1 MIVIGVGN
9 RFRGDDGV
17 GLHVAED
24 LLSKHLHQADVVEHS
39 GEGTSLMELWEKE
52 DSVILVDAVHSG
64 KPPGTIHRF
73 DLEKEPLPAPILRDN
88 THTFGVVEAIE
99 LSRVLHQLPHHFVIY
114 GIEGKSFDSDS
125 ELSPEAL
132 RAAQEVEEQIITD
145 LTGRKRKI

>member
-24 LLSKHLHQADVVEHS
+24 LLSRHLHEADVVEHS

-64 KPPGTIHRF
+64 KSPGAIFRF
-73 DLEKEPLPAPILRDN
+73 DLEEGPIPAPILRDS

-99 LSRVLHQLPHHFVIY
+99 LSRVLHQLPPHFVIY

-132 RAAQEVEEQIITD
+132 QAAKEVEDRILTD
-145 LTGRKRKI
+145 LSAEKPH

>member
-24 LLSKHLHQADVVEHS
+24 LMSRHLHEMEVVEHS

-52 DSVILVDAVHSG
+52 DCVILVDAVHSG
-64 KPPGTIHRF
+64 KPPGTIYRF
-73 DLEKEPLPAPILRDN
+73 DLSETPLPAPILRDS

-99 LSRVLHQLPHHFVIY
+99 LSRVLHQFPDHFVIY
-114 GIEGKSFDSDS
+114 GIEGKSFDSES
-125 ELSPEAL
+125 ALSPEAL
-132 RAAQEVEEQIITD
+132 QAAQNVEEQIISD
-145 LTGRKRKI
+145 LNGGKI